1 MKIDAQI
8 HRIICRAQE
17 RIPPSK
23 EDCVVLLNCPAISI
37 EASAIRAVADAI
49 SRERFGN
56 QAFVLGQI
64 GIEIN
69 PCPGQC
75 KFCSFAESHTSF
87 TPSKMSLD
95 EVLAGANNFTAS
107 GDLYAIF
114 LMTMHGF
121 DFDKLL
127 AIVNSMRERMSLQSQ
142 IVVNIGDFDRQQ
154 ARLLRDAGVSG
165 AYHIYRLREGIDT
178 RLNPETRKQ
187 TITAIKDAGLDFYY
201 CCEPIG
207 PEHSSEE
214 LVEQLFIGIEVGC
227 FQHAAMRR
235 VYIPNSPLA
244 SYGQI
249 TELRLAQVTA
259 VVALASLACS
269 ETKGIAVHEPNLI
282 GLTSGANVI
291 YAETGSNPRD
301 TIEDTSAL
309 RGRDVSACKS
319 MLYEAGFDFLI
330 TAPDNRRSLTK
341 VYE

>member
-1 MKIDAQI
+1 MKIGAQVQ
-8 HRIICRAQE
+8 RILDRAQD

-23 EDCVVLLNCPAISI
+23 EDCVVLLDCPAASI
-37 EASAIRAVADAI
+37 EASATRAVADAI

-75 KFCSFAESHTSF
+75 KFCSFAEGHTLF
-87 TPSKMSLD
+87 TPGKMSID
-95 EVLAGANNFTAS
+95 EVLASANDFMAS

-121 DFDKLL
+121 DFEKLL
-127 AIVNSMRERMSLQSQ
+127 AIVHSMREGMPLQSQ
-142 IVVNIGDFDRQQ
+142 IVVNIGDFDREQ
-154 ARLLRDAGVSG
+154 ARILRDAGVRG
-165 AYHIYRLREGIDT
+165 AYHVYRLREGIDT
-178 RLNPETRKQ
+178 RLNPEARKR
-187 TITAIKDAGLDFYY
+187 TIRAIKDADLDFYY

-235 VYIPNSPLA
+235 VYIPNSPMA

-249 TELRLAQVTA
+249 TELRLSQVTA
-259 VVALASLACS
+259 VVALASLACL
-269 ETKGIAVHEPNLI
+269 EIKGIAVHEPNLI
-282 GLTSGANVI
+282 GLTSGANSI

-301 TIEDTSAL
+301 TIKDTSGH
-309 RGRDVSACKS
+309 RGRDVGACKS
-319 MLYEAGFDFLI
+319 MLYEAGFDLLL
-330 TAPDNRRSLTK
+330 TAPGKLRSLAK
-341 VYE
+341 VYA